1 MIIFDGKAEALRRKE
16 RLAEKVK
23 KYPQM
28 SIFSLVFQEDK
39 PSTIYTALK
48 KKDAEAVGIKYE
60 DVYLPIATKIDEVQK
75 LITDAAAREDVTGII
90 IQKPAKTLMPNDIWW
105 SEVVSSLPPEKDVD
119 GLTGRGK
126 VLPATAQAILQ
137 ILNIA
142 LKQLGQTLTM
152 KRILV
157 LGRSDIVGRPVA
169 VALQKQDYRVQL
181 FGRANLA
188 QKPEAL
194 GEADVLITATGEANL
209 VNVSQLKQGVI
220 VIDAG
225 SPKPEVDPTGL
236 DAKVAFLSPVP
247 GGVGPMTRV
256 CLLENL
262 LSMVESQK

>member
-1 MIIFDGKAEALRRKE
+1 MIIFDGKAEAQRR
-16 RLAEKVK
+16 RDALVK
-23 KYPQM
+23 KIKDLPQLT
-28 SIFSLVFQEDK
+28 IFSLVFKEDE

-48 KKDAEAVGIKYE
+48 KKDAQAVGIKYE
-60 DVYLPIATKIDEVQK
+60 DVYLPIATTIDEIQK

-90 IQKPAKTLMPNDIWW
+90 IQKPAKTLMPNDLWW
-105 SEVVSSLPPEKDVD
+105 SEVVSALPPEKDVD
-119 GLTGRGK
+119 GLTGRSK

-137 ILNIA
+137 ILTIA
-142 LKQLGQTLTM
+142 LKQLGQHLTH

-188 QKPEAL
+188 QRPEAVA
-194 GEADVLITATGEANL
+194 EADVLVTATGEANL
-209 VNVSQLKQGVI
+209 ISVQQLKDGVI

-225 SPKPEVDPTGL
+225 SPKPEVDPAGL
-236 DAKVAFLSPVP
+236 EAKVAFLSPVP

-262 LSMVESQK
+262 LFMVQSQK